1 MEWRFSPI
9 ELKELGIS
17 WIILSIIF
25 SFPQLMQGSIIGF
38 ILILPTL
45 GVGFILHEIG
55 HKIVAQ
61 SYGFLAEYRMDLNNL
76 MLAFLLI
83 LVTTLMGTPFV
94 FAAPGAVM
102 IYPVSAYGRT
112 AGKEENGKIAI
123 AGPLVNLGLCGFFLL
138 LSLVPGSMFLNTL
151 AYFGVYINA
160 LLAIFNLLPFGPL
173 DGAKVIRW
181 DKKVWGFAMLLSVF
195 AMSLA

>member
-1 MEWRFSPI
+1 MKWRFSSV

-25 SFPQLMQGSIIGF
+25 SFPQLIQGSLLGF
-38 ILILPTL
+38 ILIVPTL

-61 SYGFLAEYRMDLNNL
+61 DYGFFAEYRMDLNNL
-76 MLAFLLI
+76 MLAFFLI
-83 LVTTLMGTPFV
+83 LVTTMMGTPFV
-94 FAAPGAVM
+94 FAAPGAVI
-102 IYPVSAYGRT
+102 IYPISAYGRT
-112 AGKEENGKIAI
+112 AGREENGRIGI

-138 LSLVPGSMFLNTL
+138 LSFVSGSPFINTL
-151 AYFGVYINA
+151 AHFGVYINA

-181 DKKVWGFAMLLSVF
+181 SKGVWGFAMLLAIF